1 MNIVECMFTDLL
13 ACIRKLV
20 ENDKAKFKLC
30 GMLVM
35 QYDGNVECW
44 FVGCWGCWMLVI
56 CYVGN
61 VGYPGCKMLGMWDVG
76 DGTVADVRFF

>member
-1 MNIVECMFTDLL
+1 M
-13 ACIRKLV
+13 
-20 ENDKAKFKLC
+20 
-30 GMLVM
+30 
-35 QYDGNVECW
+35 
-44 FVGCWGCWMLVI
+44 GCWGCSMLVI

>member
-1 MNIVECMFTDLL
+1 MFTDSL

-20 ENDKAKFKLC
+20 ENDEAKFKLR

-35 QYDGNVECW
+35 YMMGMWSVG

-56 CYVGN
+56 CYVGD
-61 VGYPGCKMLGMWDVG
+61 VGYPACKMLGMWDVG
-76 DGTVADVRFF
+76 DGTVADVRCF